1 MEQNQPQPPVF
12 NPQQQPQQPAPQYQP
27 RVSASPMMDPVTA
40 VKTCF
45 AKYFDFKGR
54 ARRSEFW
61 WFALFVVIVS
71 SVLSFFG
78 MLTPIVGYLSL
89 AFSLA
94 VLIPELA
101 ALCRRLHDTG
111 RGSWW
116 VALMALLIAGYY
128 GSFATLIG
136 NNFTELATAT
146 NPQDVMGMAQEM
158 ANSIQESPGLA
169 TVMMICSMGSILL
182 ALIMLIFTI
191 KDSDWGENKYG
202 PSPKY
207 K

>member
-1 MEQNQPQPPVF
+1 MKIIKLLF
-12 NPQQQPQQPAPQYQP
+12 G
-27 RVSASPMMDPVTA
+27 RFGIVTFAILIQMA
-40 VKTCF
+40 VYLLF
-45 AKYFDFKGR
+45 FFML
-54 ARRSEFW
+54 SEYYW
-61 WFALFVVIVS
+61 IIY
-71 SVLSFFG
+71 VLSLAIAVVVFG
-78 MLTPIVGYLSL
+78 HVINRDINPAQIILWVSVIMLSPIVGYVSL

-101 ALCRRLHDTG
+101 VLCRRLHDTG

-136 NNFTELATAT
+136 NNFTELATT
-146 NPQDVMGMAQEM
+146 NPQDVMAMAQEM

>member
-27 RVSASPMMDPVTA
+27 HVSASPMMDPVTA

-45 AKYFDFKGR
+45 TKYFDFKGR

-116 VALMALLIAGYY
+116 VALMALLIVGYY

-136 NNFTELATAT
+136 NNFTELATT